1 MSLNYELLLT
11 DGAVPTTQTYLFKLH
26 IIMLCVIITLIRCT
40 SKLIFQIF
48 RFFFGHRL
56 LRLFKDHTEQIGG
69 CFQKQ
74 EVKKLD

>member
-11 DGAVPTTQTYLFKLH
+11 NAAVPKTQALFKLH
-26 IIMLCVIITLIRCT
+26 IIMLCAITTLIRCT
-40 SKLIFQIF
+40 SKLIFKIF
-48 RFFFGHRL
+48 RFFGHRP
-56 LRLFKDHTEQIGG
+56 LRLFKDHTEQLGC